1 MDYLKT
7 TSNETMSNETK
18 NSNET
23 MSNETKNSNETMSN
37 ETKPTTQIP
46 TFKILFIGDGGVG
59 KTTLIKRHSTGQ
71 FDPKYISTLGVDVTP
86 LLFNTSYGPVIF
98 NIWDCAGQP
107 QYSGLG
113 DGYYIR
119 AQGAVYMFDLTS
131 ITTFQSLLFWK
142 NNVDRIT
149 SITGDTTSSI
159 PSVVVGNK
167 CDLPSDTYEVS
178 DTQKCNFI
186 HQTKLPYFDVSA
198 KSNYNYDKPFL
209 YLARQLLFKP
219 DLEFISTQL
228 PIYDHITNVPH
239 TLNLVNP
246 QPLKIIP
253 EEEIQCDHLVPLVP
267 SVPDRDY
274 EASNTVP
281 IPSSPSNN
289 VPIPQESLDVSN
301 SKKTSDCH
309 QVTPIP
315 PKKKSSG
322 TLNAK
327 KDNQKSYLSW
337 LKFW

>member
-7 TSNETMSNETK
+7 ISNETKKSDETMSNKLIKSNGTKSNELKKSNETTSNETT
-18 NSNET
+18 
-23 MSNETKNSNETMSN
+23 SN
-37 ETKPTTQIP
+37 ETKPTTQIPIP

-98 NIWDCAGQP
+98 NIWDCAGQA

-142 NNVDRIT
+142 NSVDRIT
-149 SITGDTTSSI
+149 GITGDATSMI

-167 CDLPSDTYEVS
+167 CDLPTDTYEVS

-219 DLEFISTQL
+219 DLEFISTQQL
-228 PIYDHITNVPH
+228 PIYEHISSVVRTD
-239 TLNLVNP
+239 LVNP

-253 EEEIQCDHLVPLVP
+253 EEEIECDHLVPSVLSVP
-267 SVPDRDY
+267 SVAVPLVSSVTVTLSEPQQDR
-274 EASNTVP
+274 A
-281 IPSSPSNN
+281 
-289 VPIPQESLDVSN
+289 
-301 SKKTSDCH
+301 DCH
-309 QVTPIP
+309 TLTPIP

-322 TLNAK
+322 SLKN
-327 KDNQKSYLSW
+327 NSQKSYLSW